1 MADFIVL
8 ARKVE
13 WYQDPLIYFNFSYQ
27 KMRSGTTQQYIIKV
41 ECEPLT
47 GASYFGYPI
56 YVDITVNG
64 EKKTTTL
71 KDASPSQWRS
81 YLSYTTETIS
91 VENKTIG
98 TVPLDIRIY
107 SGSGSVRDMTK
118 YYNLPIDPAPSTIT
132 ATDARI
138 ESTSLITFTR
148 YGNSLT
154 HSLSYRPEGYEG
166 FTGNEKYTS
175 IFVKQNIVSY
185 GWTVDKSLFAYI
197 PNEKAVKV
205 RFKCETY
212 DGPNLV
218 GTNYCT
224 MYATTSEYI
233 HAPSVSIITAED
245 VNPNTIALT
254 GNNKKIIKFHS
265 DVKVAAEASSK
276 YKATIS
282 RINFWCGSQHYE
294 GTSCTFEDVETADVR
309 VIATDSRGYV
319 TTKYGLGQGLTL
331 VEYVKLTAN
340 SIATRTNP
348 TGDEV
353 TFTTKGNYF
362 NNTFGAVNN
371 TLTVQIAYKLHEA
384 ETFSSYADMDVEID
398 GNTYTAT
405 ATIKGFDY
413 LQNYDISIRAQD
425 KIYKA
430 GGALADAIYNNFVL
444 QKGIPVFDWGEND
457 FKFNVPVIFADGSK
471 AYFEAGDTV
480 TTSSIFAGYFYGE
493 GKRLKFTIPLSKPII
508 ADTISMSGTLYGY
521 DAKGYIFSR
530 LDLTGDDVAA
540 ILTEKS
546 ICGIEVQIL
555 FTKNITNIA
564 TDYASAICSG
574 TVTLTFA

>member
-1 MADFIVL
+1 MEDWIVL

-27 KMRSGTTQQYIIKV
+27 KMRSGTTQQYIIKA

-185 GWTVDKSLFAYI
+185 GWTVDKSLWAYI
-197 PNEKAVKV
+197 PNERAVKV

-265 DVKVAAEASSK
+265 DVKVAAEANSE

-282 RINFWCGSQHYE
+282 SVNLWCGSQHYE
-294 GTSCTFEDVETADVR
+294 GTSCTFEDVETANVK
-309 VIATDSRGYV
+309 VIATDSRGYA
-319 TTKYGLGQGLTL
+319 TTKYRGLTL

-362 NNTFGAVNN
+362 NDTFGAVKNS
-371 TLTVQIAYKLHEA
+371 LEIQLAYRLQGTKIYY
-384 ETFSSYADMDVEID
+384 FADMDVTIT

-405 ATIKGFDY
+405 ATLKGFDY
-413 LQNYDISIRAQD
+413 TKNYDIGICVQD
-425 KIYKA
+425 QIYKP
-430 GGALADAIYNNFVL
+430 GGPLADAVYNDFVL

-471 AYFEAGDTV
+471 AYFEAGDTA
-480 TTSSIFAGYFYGE
+480 TISSVFAGYFYGT
-493 GKRLKFTIPLSKPII
+493 GTRLKFAIPLSKPII
-508 ADTISMSGTLYGY
+508 ADTVSISGRLYGY
-521 DAKGYIFSR
+521 DAKGNILSN
-530 LDLTGDDVAA
+530 LDLTGDDVLAV
-540 ILTEKS
+540 LTEKS
-546 ICGIEVQIL
+546 ICGIEVQIIL
-555 FTKNITNIA
+555 TKNITNIA
-564 TDYASAICSG
+564 TDYASVICSG
-574 TVTLTFA
+574 TLTLTFE